1 MTAAAVPETESGP
14 KVGAENVGEGVP
26 SRVPDHKN
34 GFRVRRFMNWFPL
47 GLTYATLYMGR
58 YNFNVAK
65 GDIGK
70 AFHFDKGTMGIIAT
84 VGFWVYAASVLV
96 NGPLADRFGGRR
108 AILFGAAG
116 SIVMN
121 FIIGAIFWRFGNTW
135 PVGLIGGMSVLYALN
150 MYFQS
155 FGALSVVKVNA
166 SWFHVRERGVL
177 GGLFGSMISLGYAL
191 AMGVGGW
198 LLAAGHGSF
207 VLVYIVPVGAMA
219 IMFLVDFF
227 LVKDRPSHAGHDDF
241 DTGDERTDHE
251 APAHGGGPA
260 SAAAREPGFFE
271 VTKHVFTHPVLQRLI
286 LAEFCTGFVRQGL
299 LLYYSEYLGE
309 VHHVGKGT
317 GLFQLASWGITA
329 GGIIGALTCGFLSD
343 YFFQSRRA
351 PVAFIFYLG
360 QIVSLAFLGFA
371 PNATIASF
379 MVGFSCIWIFGVHGL
394 LSGTA
399 SMDFGGRRAAATAA
413 GLLDGVQYLGAG
425 LTGIGLGWLLDKYHW
440 SVWTPSLLPFA
451 AIGAL
456 VMLTLW
462 NARPKRAAAH

>member
-1 MTAAAVPETESGP
+1 MTVAVTDSAPPASAPAASPVP
-14 KVGAENVGEGVP
+14 A
-26 SRVPDHKN
+26 HAN
-34 GFRVRRFMNWFPL
+34 GFRLRRFVNWFPL

-65 GDIGK
+65 GDMGK

-84 VGFWVYAASVLV
+84 VGFWIYAASVLI

-108 AILFGAAG
+108 AILVGASG

-121 FIIGAIFWRFGNTW
+121 LIIGAFFWRYGSSW
-135 PVGLIGGMSVLYALN
+135 PVGLIGGMSMLYAVN

-191 AMGVGGW
+191 AMGLGGW

-207 VLVYIVPVGAMA
+207 VLVYVVPAGAMA
-219 IMFLVDFF
+219 LMFFVDLFLVRD
-227 LVKDRPSHAGHDDF
+227 KPSDAGHTDF
-241 DTGDERTDHE
+241 DTGDERTEDE
-251 APAHGGGPA
+251 VGPG
-260 SAAAREPGFFE
+260 SAKAKEPGFFE
-271 VTKHVFTHPVLQRLI
+271 VTKHVFAHPVLRRLI
-286 LAEFCTGFVRQGL
+286 VAEFCTGFVRQGL
-299 LLYYSEYLGE
+299 LLYYAEYLGE
-309 VHHVGKGT
+309 VHHVGKGS
-317 GLFQLASWGITA
+317 GLFQVASWGITV
-329 GGIIGALTCGFLSD
+329 GGIIGALTCGFVSD
-343 YFFQSRRA
+343 FFFQSRRA

-360 QIVSLAFLGFA
+360 QIVSLLVLGFA
-371 PNATIASF
+371 PNSTVASV

-413 GLLDGVQYLGAG
+413 GLLDGVQYIGAG
-425 LTGIGLGWLLDKYHW
+425 LTGFGLGALLDKYHW
-440 SVWTPSLLPFA
+440 GIWTPSLLPFA
-451 AIGAL
+451 GVGAI

-462 NARPKRAAAH
+462 NAKPKRGGAPAH

>member
-1 MTAAAVPETESGP
+1 MTAAVTDSAPPSAAPAT
-14 KVGAENVGEGVP
+14 
-26 SRVPDHKN
+26 SRVPDHGN
-34 GFRVRRFMNWFPL
+34 PFRFRRFINWFPL

-70 AFHFDKGTMGIIAT
+70 AFHLDKGAMGIIAT
-84 VGFWVYAASVLV
+84 AGFWIYAIAVLV

-121 FIIGAIFWRFGNTW
+121 LIIGGIFWRFGHEW
-135 PVGLIGGMSVLYALN
+135 PVGLIGGMSTLYALN

-198 LLAAGHGSF
+198 LLAAGKGSF
-207 VLVYIVPVGAMA
+207 VLVYIVPAAAMSV
-219 IMFLVDFF
+219 MFLVDLL
-227 LVKDRPSHAGHDDF
+227 LVRDKPSHAGHDDF
-241 DTGDERTDHE
+241 DTGDEKTEHE
-251 APAHGGGPA
+251 HADPT
-260 SAAAREPGFFE
+260 REPGFFE
-271 VTKHVFTHPVLQRLI
+271 VTKHVFAHPVLRRLI

-299 LLYYSEYLGE
+299 LLYYTEFLVE
-309 VHHVGKGT
+309 VHHLEKGK

-329 GGIIGALTCGFLSD
+329 GGIIGALTCGFVSD
-343 YFFQSRRA
+343 FFFQSRRA
-351 PVAFIFYLG
+351 PVAFIFYVG
-360 QIVSLAFLGFA
+360 QIISLLVLGFA
-371 PNATIASF
+371 PTSTMAAF

-413 GLLDGVQYLGAG
+413 GLLDGVQYVGAG
-425 LTGIGLGWLLDKYHW
+425 LTGFGLGWLLDKYHW
-440 SVWTPSLLPFA
+440 AVWTPSLVPFSA
-451 AIGAL
+451 VGAL

>member
-1 MTAAAVPETESGP
+1 VTAAVAESEDVPAPATG
-14 KVGAENVGEGVP
+14 
-26 SRVPDHKN
+26 RVPDHPN
-34 GFRVRRFMNWFPL
+34 GFRFRRFVNWFPL

-84 VGFWVYAASVLV
+84 VGFWVYAVSVLV

-121 FIIGAIFWRFGNTW
+121 FVIGAIFWRFGNAW
-135 PVGLIGGMSVLYALN
+135 PIGLIGGMSTLYGLN

-207 VLVYIVPVGAMA
+207 VLVYIVPVAAMA
-219 IMFLVDFF
+219 TMFIVDFF
-227 LVKDRPSHAGHDDF
+227 VVRDRPSHAGHRDF
-241 DTGDERTDHE
+241 DTGDEKTEHE
-251 APAHGGGPA
+251 AQSPA
-260 SAAAREPGFFE
+260 STATAPRAEPGFFE
-271 VTKHVFTHPVLQRLI
+271 VTKHVFAHPVLRRLI

-317 GLFQLASWGITA
+317 GLFQIASWGITV

-343 YFFQSRRA
+343 FFFQSRRA

-360 QIVSLAFLGFA
+360 QIASLVVLGFA
-371 PNATIASF
+371 PNATVASV

-413 GLLDGVQYLGAG
+413 GLLDGVQYVGAG
-425 LTGIGLGWLLDKYHW
+425 LTGVGLGWLLDKFHW
-440 SVWTPSLLPFA
+440 KVWTPSLLPFS

-462 NARPKRAAAH
+462 NAKPKRGGAH